1 MSEQDDKLL
10 HDWVRQSLTTYR
22 PDYDPTDWA
31 RMQRTLKRR
40 RWWRRGA
47 VGIITLFMLG
57 LLRWLVVHPATEKPA
72 TVTVPTDKPKQLVNS
87 VPDRTESLVINKS
100 TIHKS
105 QVGRKTK
112 PAFVVHSSNSSR
124 QHQWSVLRTTE
135 IPFLRTSTADIKPLN
150 TRLTEQIHQSQPV
163 AFSKE
168 ETAIAR
174 QMTDGDV
181 GDDSTS
187 YQTLTR
193 NLRRWP
199 DAVIVCDLTSSMY
212 PYSTQLFAWF
222 KKNVRH
228 PSIKGIVFFTDCDSL
243 GQQTRPGGPAGRMF
257 VTRSWESITALPVL
271 LEAAR
276 NTVHNKDDA
285 ENDVEALL
293 FAQKEFPDAR
303 HLILLADNISTVKDM
318 ALLNNVRKPVHVILC
333 GTTGSDTALA
343 FQPDYYAIANQ
354 TNGSLHTLEDDF
366 TPKTI
371 SRNTSIRVGSRYYRY
386 VARKNRFKL
395 TPFDHRP
402 KHFLNFIWL

>member
-47 VGIITLFMLG
+47 VGIIALFVLG
-57 LLRWLVVHPATEKPA
+57 LLRWLVPYPATDKP
-72 TVTVPTDKPKQLVNS
+72 VTLNVPTNKPKQLVNS
-87 VPDRTESLVINKS
+87 VPVPMESLVSNKS
-100 TIHKS
+100 TIRKP
-105 QVGRKTK
+105 QAGRKTK
-112 PAFVVHSSNSSR
+112 SAFAVHSFDLSE
-124 QHQWSVLRTTE
+124 QHQESALRSME
-135 IPFLRTSTADIKPLN
+135 IPFLRTSTAEIKPLG
-150 TRLTEQIHQSQPV
+150 TKLTEQIRRSQPV

-168 ETAIAR
+168 ETAITR
-174 QMTDGDV
+174 QMTEGDF

-193 NLRRWP
+193 NLPRWP

-222 KKNVRH
+222 KKNARH

-257 VTRSWESITALPVL
+257 VTHSWESTTALPTL

-276 NTVHNKDDA
+276 NTVQNKDDA

-318 ALLNNVRKPVHVILC
+318 ALLNHVSKPVHVVLC

-343 FQPDYYAIANQ
+343 FQPDYYTIANQ

-366 TPKTI
+366 TPKTV

-395 TPFDHRP
+395 TPYDHRP
-402 KHFLNFIWL
+402 QHFLNFIWL

>member
-22 PDYDPTDWA
+22 PDYDPSDWA
-31 RMQRTLKRR
+31 RVQRMLKRR

-47 VGIITLFMLG
+47 VGILALFILG
-57 LLRWLVVHPATEKPA
+57 LLRWLVLYPVTDKPA

-87 VPDRTESLVINKS
+87 APVRTESLVINKS
-100 TIHKS
+100 IIRRSHA
-105 QVGRKTK
+105 GRKTK
-112 PAFVVHSSNSSR
+112 LPFVAHSSG
-124 QHQWSVLRTTE
+124 QHQWSALRITD
-135 IPFLRTSTADIKPLN
+135 IPFLRTSTTRIKPLS
-150 TRLTEQIHQSQPV
+150 TRLTEQIHRSQPV

-168 ETAIAR
+168 ETAISR
-174 QMTDGDV
+174 QMTDGDF

-187 YQTLTR
+187 YQILTR

-212 PYSTQLFAWF
+212 PYTTQLFAWF
-222 KKNVRH
+222 KKNARH

-243 GQQTRPGGPAGRMF
+243 GLQTRPGGPAGRMF
-257 VTRSWESITALPVL
+257 VTRSWESTTALPML

-276 NTVHNKDDA
+276 NTVQNKDDA
-285 ENDVEALL
+285 ENDVAALL
-293 FAQKEFPDAR
+293 FAQQEFPDAR

-318 ALLNNVRKPVHVILC
+318 ALLNTVRKPVHVVLC

-343 FQPDYYAIANQ
+343 FQPDYYVIANQ

-371 SRNTSIRVGSRYYRY
+371 SRTTSIRVGSRYYRY

-402 KHFLNFIWL
+402 KQFLGFIWL

>member
-22 PDYDPTDWA
+22 PDFDPSDWA
-31 RMQRTLKRR
+31 RMQRMLKRR

-47 VGIITLFMLG
+47 IGILALLILG
-57 LLRWLVVHPATEKPA
+57 LLRWLVLYPVTDKPA

-87 VPDRTESLVINKS
+87 APVRTESLVINKS
-100 TIHKS
+100 IIRRS

-112 PAFVVHSSNSSR
+112 LPFVAHSSG
-124 QHQWSVLRTTE
+124 QHQWSALRITD
-135 IPFLRTSTADIKPLN
+135 IPFLRTSTTRIKPLS
-150 TRLTEQIHQSQPV
+150 TRLTEQVHRSQPV

-168 ETAIAR
+168 ETAISR
-174 QMTDGDV
+174 QMTDGDF
-181 GDDSTS
+181 GNDSTS
-187 YQTLTR
+187 YQILTR

-212 PYSTQLFAWF
+212 PYTTQLFAWF
-222 KKNVRH
+222 KKNARH

-243 GQQTRPGGPAGRMF
+243 GLQTRPGGPAGRMF
-257 VTRSWESITALPVL
+257 VTRSWESTTALPTL

-276 NTVHNKDDA
+276 NTVQNKDDA

-293 FAQKEFPDAR
+293 FAQQEFPDAR

-318 ALLNNVRKPVHVILC
+318 ALLNTVRKPVHVVLC

-343 FQPDYYAIANQ
+343 FQPDYYVIANQ

-371 SRNTSIRVGSRYYRY
+371 SRTTSIRVGSRYYRY

-402 KHFLNFIWL
+402 KQFLGFIWL